1 MKDDVQRRVQRYGW
15 DRAAGYYASCWQR
28 PLKPAQDQLL
38 ERAALHP
45 GQHVLD
51 VACGTGLV
59 TFPAA
64 TAVAPDG
71 AVVATDLSG
80 GMIERARAIAEERGI
95 RNVSFERM
103 DAEALEWPDGTPGS
117 ESGPGFDVVLCS
129 LGVMYVPD
137 PEQALREMHRV
148 LAPGGRAVASVWGAR
163 TNCGWAAVFPIV
175 DRRVQSDVC
184 PLFFRLGTGDALEAA
199 FRAAGFT
206 GVTSH
211 RLCTALPFDSAEDAC
226 GAVFEGGP
234 VALAWR
240 TFDEEK
246 RADARAEYLDAIA
259 PYRRGDGYAIPGEF
273 VITSGS
279 KPHQ

>member
-1 MKDDVQRRVQRYGW
+1 MKDNVQRRVQRYGW

-28 PLKPAQDQLL
+28 PLEPAQDELL
-38 ERAALHP
+38 ERAALRT
-45 GQHVLD
+45 GQRVLD

-64 TAVAPDG
+64 DAVAPNG
-71 AVVATDLSG
+71 EVVATDLSG
-80 GMIERARAIAEERGI
+80 GMIERARMIAEERGI

-103 DAEALEWPDGTPGS
+103 DAEALELPDDT
-117 ESGPGFDVVLCS
+117 FNVALCS
-129 LGVMYVPD
+129 LGLMYVPD
-137 PEQALREMHRV
+137 PEAALREMHRV
-148 LAPGGRAVASVWGAR
+148 LAPGGQAVAAVWGAR
-163 TNCGWAAVFPIV
+163 THCGWAAVFPIV

-184 PLFFRLGTGDALEAA
+184 PLFFRLGIKAA

-206 GVTSH
+206 TITSH
-211 RLCTALPFDSAEDAC
+211 RFRIALPFDSAEDAC

-240 TFDEEK
+240 TFDEETREGA
-246 RADARAEYLDAIA
+246 RADYLDAIA
-259 PYRRGDGYAIPGEF
+259 PYRNGHGYVLPGEF

-279 KPHQ
+279 KPHR